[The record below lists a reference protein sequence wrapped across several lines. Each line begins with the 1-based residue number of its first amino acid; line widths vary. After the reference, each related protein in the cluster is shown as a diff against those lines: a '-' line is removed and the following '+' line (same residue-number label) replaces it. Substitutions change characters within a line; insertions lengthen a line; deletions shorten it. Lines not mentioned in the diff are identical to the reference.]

1 MKLTECGY
9 NMAIRKNINVKFWI
23 IIGKLTFGKYV
34 THCRPELYCKMT
46 TLRSR
51 RMTVLYSLENAAK

>member
-34 THCRPELYCKMT
+34 TTAVLTCKMT
-46 TLRSR
+46 TLRSG
-51 RMTVLYSLENAAK
+51 RMTVLCSLENAAKSK

>member
-9 NMAIRKNINVKFWI
+9 NTAIRKNINVKFWI

-34 THCRPELYCKMT
+34 TAAVLNCTAKMT

-51 RMTVLYSLENAAK
+51 RMTVLCSLENTAK